1 MRGTVPAGILL
12 LAAAVAVG
20 LAPAAGAQ
28 GSRGTG
34 PAQRQE
40 PRSIG
45 VASMLPDGT
54 ILLELR
60 AEGAGGLRGE
70 GRFRYP
76 PGHPR
81 YQAVLRHLGGLRPGE
96 AKPVPPWDD

>member
-1 MRGTVPAGILL
+1 
-12 LAAAVAVG
+12 
-20 LAPAAGAQ
+20 
-28 GSRGTG
+28 
-34 PAQRQE
+34 
-40 PRSIG
+40 
-45 VASMLPDGT
+45 MLPDGT

-96 AKPVPPWDD
+96 SKPVPPWDD